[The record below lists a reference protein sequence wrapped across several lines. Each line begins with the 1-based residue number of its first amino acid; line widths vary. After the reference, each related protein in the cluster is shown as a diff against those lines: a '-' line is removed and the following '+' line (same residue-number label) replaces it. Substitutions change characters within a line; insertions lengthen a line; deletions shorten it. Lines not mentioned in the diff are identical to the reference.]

1 MSPECIFVLDHYN
14 DYISGELAQGKV
26 ARVENHLKSC
36 PNCER
41 FLGKASKLH
50 GRTVG
55 LLRTSAPQALRS
67 SITSMLDKA

>member
-14 DYISGELAQGKV
+14 DYISGELVPEKV
-26 ARVENHLKSC
+26 VRVENHLKSC

-41 FLGKASKLH
+41 FLGRASKIH

-67 SITSMLDKA
+67 SISSLFDKA